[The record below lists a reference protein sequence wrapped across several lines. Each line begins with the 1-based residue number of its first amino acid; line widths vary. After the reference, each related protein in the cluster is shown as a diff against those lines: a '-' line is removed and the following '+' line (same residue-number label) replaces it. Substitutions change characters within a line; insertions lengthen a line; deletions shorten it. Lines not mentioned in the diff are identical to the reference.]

1 MRKIVAITGCL
12 VFFASHVFAQAERGF
27 VRGLGGITF
36 GTETSSIVGGGAGF
50 NVVPNLQ
57 VTVDIGRMQNVM
69 PRKIK
74 DDLDAAA
81 TLITIF
87 YGVPVTI
94 DVKIPAFYA
103 AGGLRYNVPT
113 TGRLRPFINGDVG
126 VGHIS
131 ADITSTVAGID
142 ISRDVEEAADLGTA
156 NKFLLGLG
164 GGATLGL
171 TDAVGLDI
179 GYRFNRI
186 FTDDP
191 AINASALY
199 AAIRLSIK

>member
-1 MRKIVAITGCL
+1 
-12 VFFASHVFAQAERGF
+12 
-27 VRGLGGITF
+27 
-36 GTETSSIVGGGAGF
+36 
-50 NVVPNLQ
+50 